1 MNRTHSIRLGLA
13 ALGLAVAF
21 AGTSCKKK
29 KEESG
34 DKAAKAQEA
43 DKEEKKQEA
52 KSPVAKA
59 REKTDAFGQLPESF
73 PSEDNPIT
81 EEKVNLGRKLYY
93 ETRLSKADDVSCN
106 TCHLLDEYGVDHKP
120 VSTGH
125 KNRKGPRNA
134 PTVYNAAGHI
144 AQFWDGRAAD
154 VEEQAKGPVLN
165 LKEMGIPENEV
176 VEKRLNGI
184 DGYKKEFAEAFPEAD
199 NPVSFDNMAK
209 AIGAFERKLVTP
221 APWDEFLAGKDDAIS
236 TEAVKGF
243 NTFTEVGCDTC
254 HNGELLGGN
263 MYQKLGLVEEWP
275 NQEDQ
280 GRYEVTEKEA
290 DKMKFKVPSLRNIT
304 KTGPYF
310 HSGDVEKLDEAVR
323 MMAKHQLGKDLNDK
337 QVDQIIAF
345 LESLTGEIPTDYIE
359 KPELPKAG

>member
-1 MNRTHSIRLGLA
+1 MMRTHTTRLALA
-13 ALGLAVAF
+13 TLALVVAF
-21 AGTSCKKK
+21 GGTSCKEKK
-29 KEESG
+29 KEEA
-34 DKAAKAQEA
+34 DEAAKAEKA
-43 DKEEKKQEA
+43 DKEKKQEA

-59 REKTDAFGQLPESF
+59 REKTDAFGQLPEAF
-73 PSEDNPIT
+73 PSEENPINA
-81 EEKVNLGRKLYY
+81 EKVELGRKLYY

-125 KNRKGPRNA
+125 KDRKGPRNA

-165 LKEMGIPENEV
+165 PKEMGMPEKEV
-176 VEKRLNGI
+176 VEERLKEI
-184 DGYKKEFAEAFPEAD
+184 EGYKKEFAKAFPEAD
-199 NPVSFDNMAK
+199 KPVSFDNMAK

-221 APWDEFLAGKDDAIS
+221 APWDKFLAGKDDAIS
-236 TEAVKGF
+236 EKAVKGF

-254 HNGELLGGN
+254 HNGKLLGGN

-275 NQEDQ
+275 NQEDK
-280 GRYEVTEKEA
+280 GRYKVTEKEA
-290 DKMKFKVPSLRNIT
+290 DKMKFKVPSLRNIE

-310 HSGDVEKLDEAVR
+310 HSGDVEKLDKAVR
-323 MMAKHQLGKDLNDK
+323 MMATHQLGKDLDDK
-337 QVDQIIAF
+337 QVDQIVAF
-345 LESLTGEIPTDYIE
+345 LESLTGEIPSDYIE
-359 KPELPKAG
+359 KPKLPETG